1 MSKCRYHDLL
11 FDGAKLR
18 RFLQPHN
25 TFSVLFP
32 YHVYG
37 ISLIFVDN
45 CKKNRTFALKIRTMA
60 IDSAIFRRS
69 ELLLGNEAMDRI
81 AQKRVIIFGV
91 GGVGSWCAE
100 SLVRSGIHH
109 LTIVDSDCVSV
120 TNINRQLMATTNT
133 VGQPKVEVLKER
145 LLSINPQAEITALQ
159 KIFSEESA
167 SEFCLEDYDYI
178 IDAIDSLKDK
188 AALILL
194 ACKTKAKFF
203 SSMGAALKL
212 DPTRIKVT
220 EFWKVQGDPL
230 ARAIRKKFKH
240 YGQFPEKKFQVVYSD
255 ELLDNLGCPPDDEE
269 VPSTFNKP
277 QTNGSLAHITA
288 IFGFTLA
295 GLVISDAGQRASTD
309 R

>member
-1 MSKCRYHDLL
+1 
-11 FDGAKLR
+11 
-18 RFLQPHN
+18 
-25 TFSVLFP
+25 
-32 YHVYG
+32 
-37 ISLIFVDN
+37 
-45 CKKNRTFALKIRTMA
+45 MA

-69 ELLLGNEAMDRI
+69 ELLLGEETMERI

-100 SLVRSGIHH
+100 SLVRSGIRQ
-109 LTIVDSDCVSV
+109 LTIVDSDRVCI
-120 TNINRQLMATTNT
+120 TNINRQLMATTKT
-133 VGQPKVEVLKER
+133 VGQVKVEALKER
-145 LLSINPQAEITALQ
+145 LLSINPSAEVTALQ
-159 KIFSEESA
+159 KIFSQETAEEFNLDS
-167 SEFCLEDYDYI
+167 YDYI

-194 ACKTKAKFF
+194 ACKTKAKLF

-220 EFWKVQGDPL
+220 EFWKVEGDPL

-255 ELLDNLGCPPDDEE
+255 ELLENKGCPPDTDET
-269 VPSTFNKP
+269 PSVFNKP

-295 GLVISDAGQRASTD
+295 GLVIQDVGTSD
-309 R
+309 